1 MARMNEI
8 LTGRHNRFLQKHFS
22 MKGEPPAP
30 QLSSEIMPVIPFRN
44 GNENRYIESWARYG
58 LFTSAGSVAAQ
69 FSAFRLRN
77 PSNNI
82 VVVLERLCL
91 GDSVANSIELR
102 IGLTT
107 VDLLSATFQGVR
119 LDARQAIS
127 TQGNSTAILSVA
139 TNAPTPPSTLI
150 QFGRVQLQANL
161 ERELILFEDQE
172 YTLLPGDAMDFREL
186 NTPGAELLTIQLL
199 WRERQIE
206 ESERF

>member
-1 MARMNEI
+1 MNEI
-8 LTGRHNRFLQKHFS
+8 LTGRHNRALQKHFS

-30 QLSSEIMPVIPFRN
+30 QLSSEIMPVHPFFS
-44 GNENRYIESWARYG
+44 GAENRYIESWSRYG
-58 LFTSAGSVAAQ
+58 LFASLGSVAAQ

-77 PSNNI
+77 PSNN
-82 VVVLERLCL
+82 VLAVLERLTL

-107 VDLLSATFQGVR
+107 VDLLSGSFQGVR
-119 LDARQAIS
+119 LDARQAVS
-127 TQGNSTAILSVA
+127 AQGNSTTILTVA
-139 TNAPTPPSTLI
+139 TNAPSPPTSLI

-172 YTLLPGDAMDFREL
+172 LTLLPGDAIDLREL
-186 NTPGAELLTIQLL
+186 NTPGAELITIQLL